1 MKVKIYVTLKR
12 TVLDPQGKAVLHALH
27 EVGFKSVTDT
37 RVGRFI
43 ELDIKGTNKKAVEK
57 QVHQMCDKLLANPV
71 IEEYKF
77 EIE

>member
-1 MKVKIYVTLKR
+1 MKVKIYVTMKK

-27 EVGFKSVTDT
+27 ELGFQSVQST

-43 ELDIKGTNKKAVEK
+43 ELDVKGKDKKSVEK
-57 QVHQMCDKLLANPV
+57 QVHQMCDKLLANSV
-71 IEEYKF
+71 IEEYSF

>member
-1 MKVKIYVTLKR
+1 MKVKIYVTLKK

-27 EVGFKSVTDT
+27 ELGFHSVQET

-43 ELDIKGTNKKAVEK
+43 ELDIKGKDKKAVKK
-57 QVHQMCDKLLANPV
+57 QVHLMCDKLLANPV
-71 IEEYKF
+71 IEEYSF